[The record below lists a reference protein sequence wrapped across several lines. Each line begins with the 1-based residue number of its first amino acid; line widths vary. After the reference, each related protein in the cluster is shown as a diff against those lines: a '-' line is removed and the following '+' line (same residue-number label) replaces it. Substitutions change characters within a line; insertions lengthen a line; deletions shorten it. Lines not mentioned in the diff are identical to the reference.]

1 MNTKQSMLMKT
12 FAANYNKLLKQTIS
26 QSEKAKDNTFLM
38 QFFINGK
45 QVVQCCIPFRIYS
58 RKLSNNLAQLCMQYS
73 RIDPTSQMLI
83 FNALFHMIKYLTKPD
98 DSTFFQNAI
107 KKMYLEFTKESKIG
121 GGGHAVQN
129 TLRTAQNCFVEML
142 GLNLAQS
149 Y

>member
-1 MNTKQSMLMKT
+1 
-12 FAANYNKLLKQTIS
+12 
-26 QSEKAKDNTFLM
+26 
-38 QFFINGK
+38 
-45 QVVQCCIPFRIYS
+45 
-58 RKLSNNLAQLCMQYS
+58 
-73 RIDPTSQMLI
+73 
-83 FNALFHMIKYLTKPD
+83 MIKYLTKPD